1 MNFAVVVKEPVYDF
15 ARRLAP
21 EPRRAVRRALA
32 GLRREEGDIRA
43 LEQTLTGHYRLRIG
57 KFRLIFRYADSK
69 TIEAIF
75 LEERSIVYEVFEAQ
89 FLARLE
95 LQKAAGSG
103 GRRAD

>member
-1 MNFAVVVKEPVYDF
+1 MNVKVVVKEPVYDF

-21 EPRRAVRRALA
+21 EPRRAVRRALTA
-32 GLRREEGDIRA
+32 LRREEGDIRA
-43 LEQTLTGHYRLRIG
+43 LEQALTGYYRLRIG

-69 TIEAIF
+69 AIEAVF

-95 LQKAAGSG
+95 LRAAAGSG
-103 GRRAD
+103 GRRPD